1 MLQIYTWPAKC
12 LTTKSTPVDLEQGL
26 PGHPDLEKFER
37 NMIALMITAKG
48 IGLSANQIGI
58 TKRFFCIGHESFDVF
73 SKPVIIWNPQI
84 KRISE
89 ETIVDVEG
97 CLSFPNIW
105 IKVDRPKKVTVSW
118 QNMKGETLLQHLDG
132 MESKCFQHELDHVDG
147 ITFNTRV
154 SKLKWEMAKKKASK
168 I

>member
-1 MLQIYTWPAKC
+1 MNKIKDILKLFWQ
-12 LTTKSTPVDLEQGL
+12 
-26 PGHPDLEKFER
+26 
-37 NMIALMITAKG
+37 MIENL
-48 IGLSANQIGI
+48 
-58 TKRFFCIGHESFDVF
+58 FDEPILAF

>member
-37 NMIALMITAKG
+37 DMIALMITAKG

-84 KRISE
+84 K
-89 ETIVDVEG
+89 
-97 CLSFPNIW
+97 
-105 IKVDRPKKVTVSW
+105 
-118 QNMKGETLLQHLDG
+118 
-132 MESKCFQHELDHVDG
+132 LDHVDG